1 MASKL
6 KNKENNNNTMPVK
19 YDFFLTPQPKE
30 KQQKVRYH
38 ARTVVDSTWNNKDI
52 ATEISKRC
60 TIRKAEAEAVME
72 EMAEIFLQKLKE
84 GHAVKLEGIGTFR
97 ISAKSPSVRAKNEV
111 RAESIKFGG
120 VVFRAEKKLLR
131 QLGSTKF
138 QKVMYSQTSTEIS
151 DIEIDGMLTEYF
163 KDHTYIT
170 TKELQQLCGLSN
182 HTALRR
188 LKQRVEEGRMTHP
201 GHRHSAF
208 YFPVPGNYGI
218 SREGNMN
225 AALQTSDNESV

>member
-1 MASKL
+1 
-6 KNKENNNNTMPVK
+6 MPVK

-38 ARTVVDSTWNNKDI
+38 ARVVVDRTLSNKDI

-60 TIRKAEAEAVME
+60 TINKAEAMAVMD
-72 EMAEIFLQKLKE
+72 EMQEIFRQKLAE
-84 GHAVKLEGIGTFR
+84 GHAIKLEGIGTFR
-97 ISAKSPSVRAKNEV
+97 ISAKSPSVRSKKEV

-131 QLGSTKF
+131 QLSGTKF
-138 QKVMYSQTSTEIS
+138 QKVMYSQTSLEVS
-151 DIEIDGMLTEYF
+151 DIELDGILTEHF

-170 TKELQQLCGLSN
+170 TKELQYMSGLSN

-208 YFPVPGNYGI
+208 YFPVPGNFGI
-218 SREGNMN
+218 SRDVNTD
-225 AALQTSDNESV
+225 AALQPSDNEQK

>member
-38 ARTVVDSTWNNKDI
+38 ARTVVDSTWDNKDI
-52 ATEISKRC
+52 ALEISKRC
-60 TIRKAEAEAVME
+60 TINKAEAIAVMD
-72 EMAEIFLQKLKE
+72 EMSEIFLQKLKE
-84 GHAVKLEGIGTFR
+84 GHAIKLEGIGTFR
-97 ISAKSPSVRAKNEV
+97 ISAKSPSVRSKNEV

-120 VVFRAEKKLLR
+120 VVFRPEKKLLR
-131 QLGSTKF
+131 QLSGTKF
-138 QKVMYSQTSTEIS
+138 QKVMYSQTSLEVS
-151 DIEIDGMLTEYF
+151 DIELDGILTEHF
-163 KDHTYIT
+163 KDHAYIT
-170 TKELQQLCGLSN
+170 TKELQYISRLSN

-201 GHRHSAF
+201 GHRFSAF
-208 YFPVPGNYGI
+208 YFPVPGNFGI
-218 SREGNMN
+218 SRDENTD
-225 AALQTSDNESV
+225 AALQASDNESV

>member
-1 MASKL
+1 
-6 KNKENNNNTMPVK
+6 MPVK
-19 YDFFLTPQPKE
+19 YDFFLTPQPKD

-38 ARTVVDSTWNNKDI
+38 ARTVVNHTLTNKDI

-60 TIRKAEAEAVME
+60 TIRKAEAMAVME
-72 EMAEIFLQKLKE
+72 EMSEIFLQKLAE
-84 GHAVKLEGIGTFR
+84 GHAIKLTGIGTFH
-97 ISAKSPSVRAKNEV
+97 ISAKSPSIRTKNEV

-120 VVFRAEKKLLR
+120 IVFRPEKKLLR
-131 QLGSTKF
+131 QLSGTKF
-138 QKVMYSQTSTEIS
+138 QKVMHSQTSSEIS

>member
-1 MASKL
+1 MA
-6 KNKENNNNTMPVK
+6 VK
-19 YDFFLTPQPKE
+19 YDFFLTPQPKD

-38 ARTVVDSTWNNKDI
+38 ARTVVDRTLANKDI

-60 TIRKAEAEAVME
+60 TIRKAEAMAVMD
-72 EMAEIFLQKLKE
+72 EMSEIFLQKLAE
-84 GHAVKLEGIGTFR
+84 GHAIKLEGIGTFR
-97 ISAKSPSVRAKNEV
+97 ISAKSPAVRSKNEV

-120 VVFRAEKKLLR
+120 VVFRPERKLLR
-131 QLGSTKF
+131 LLSGTKF
-138 QKVMYSQTSTEIS
+138 KKVTYSKTSVDIS
-151 DIEIDGMLTEYF
+151 NIELDGILTEYF

-170 TKELQQLCGLSN
+170 TKELQYLCGLSN

-188 LKQRVEEGRMTHP
+188 LKERVNEGRMTHP

-218 SREGNMN
+218 SRNENTDS
-225 AALQTSDNESV
+225 ALQAPENEQV

>member
-1 MASKL
+1 
-6 KNKENNNNTMPVK
+6 MPVK

-38 ARTVVDSTWNNKDI
+38 ARTVVDSTLTNKDI
-52 ATEISKRC
+52 ALEISKRC
-60 TIRKAEAEAVME
+60 TIRKAEAVAVMD
-72 EMAEIFLQKLKE
+72 EMAEIFFQKLAE
-84 GHAVKLEGIGTFR
+84 GHAIKLEGIGTFR
-97 ISAKSPSVRAKNEV
+97 ISAKSPEVRAKNEI

-131 QLGSTKF
+131 RLDNTKF

-170 TKELQQLCGLSN
+170 TKGLQYLCGLSN

-208 YFPVPGNYGI
+208 YFPVPGNFGI
-218 SREGNMN
+218 SRDKNTD
-225 AALQTSDNESV
+225 AALQASDNE